1 MKSEHSNWLSGDGRR
16 SWATFLNGNDND
28 NCSHLRMIMI
38 LIQKS
43 RHSNSVK
50 LRNDQWSVAGT
61 PVWNGEI
68 RHLQFLK
75 FPLRFQTNKKGIPIK
90 EIPFSLYITPMK
102 IFQILME
109 LFQIPMNIFQISM
122 ELFQIQMEI
131 FSPHNIVTKH
141 LNNASS

>member
-1 MKSEHSNWLSGDGRR
+1 MKSERSNWLSRDGRQPCP
-16 SWATFLNGNDND
+16 TFLNENDNA
-28 NCSHLRMIMI
+28 NHLHLRMRMI
-38 LIQKS
+38 LIPKS

-50 LRNDQWSVAGT
+50 FRNDQWSVAGT
-61 PVWNGEI
+61 PIWGGEI

-90 EIPFSLYITPMK
+90 EIPFSLYIIPIKEIPFSLYVISMEMFQTPME
-102 IFQILME
+102 I
-109 LFQIPMNIFQISM
+109 FQIPMEM
-122 ELFQIQMEI
+122 

>member
-1 MKSEHSNWLSGDGRR
+1 MKSEHSNWLSGGGRR
-16 SWATFLNGNDND
+16 L
-28 NCSHLRMIMI
+28 CPLV
-38 LIQKS
+38 LPKS

-50 LRNDQWSVAGT
+50 LRNDQWSVAVT
-61 PVWNGEI
+61 LIWAGEI

-90 EIPFSLYITPMK
+90 DIPFSLYIIPIKEIPFSLYIIPMEMFQTPM
-102 IFQILME
+102 E
-109 LFQIPMNIFQISM
+109 TFQIPMEM
-122 ELFQIQMEI
+122 